1 MTIDYTNSLNKINDL
16 ELAENTK
23 ANLKAVLNK
32 LNKNNIKNSNEL
44 YTYLLN
50 IRQDTKQGTFYS
62 YVSSILSLMGKDI
75 IQKGLHYE
83 KIQALLNEL
92 KLLRDKNMTT
102 EPTDKQAHNFI
113 ELVELQKKVST
124 IKDAT
129 EKLLVSLYVDIPPIR
144 LDYADVRIVDKLKDI
159 PVEDDIQNYYAMREN
174 TIVLRDY
181 KTKRNYGEY
190 KYKLLPKHK
199 ALIKYIVSDT
209 GQKYLFINPTTKL
222 SYSNNK
228 FGVYLTEVFKKYYN
242 KPITLLDLRHIYASH
257 YSIEKYGLEKVK
269 EVAGRMLHSAE
280 ENVVEYQ
287 KYFKKDTRTD

>member
-1 MTIDYTNSLNKINDL
+1 MSIDYTNSLNKINDL

-44 YTYLLN
+44 YKYLLN

-75 IQKGLHYE
+75 IQKGLYYE

-92 KLLRDKNMTT
+92 KLLRDKTMTT

-159 PVEDDIQNYYAMREN
+159 PVEDDTQNYYAMREN

>member
-75 IQKGLHYE
+75 IQKGLYYE

-199 ALIKYIVSDT
+199 ALIKYIVNDT
-209 GQKYLFINPTTKL
+209 GQQYLFINPTTKL
-222 SYSNNK
+222 PYSNNK
-228 FGVYLTEVFKKYYN
+228 FGVYLTEVFNKYYD

-257 YSIEKYGLEKVK
+257 YSLEKYGLEKVK
-269 EVAGRMLHSAE
+269 EVAGRMLHSVN
-280 ENVVEYQ
+280 ENVLEYQ
-287 KYFKKDTRTD
+287 KDY

>member
-1 MTIDYTNSLNKINDL
+1 MSIDYTNSLNKINDL

-75 IQKGLHYE
+75 IQKGLYYE

-92 KLLRDKNMTT
+92 KLLRDKTMTT

-159 PVEDDIQNYYAMREN
+159 PVEDDTQNYYAMREN

>member
-75 IQKGLHYE
+75 IQKGLYYE

-159 PVEDDIQNYYAMREN
+159 PVEDDTQNYYAMREN

>member
-44 YTYLLN
+44 YNFLLN

-75 IQKGLHYE
+75 IQKGLYYE

-92 KLLRDKNMTT
+92 KLLRDKNRTT
-102 EPTDKQAHNFI
+102 EPTNKQAHNFI

-129 EKLLVSLYVDIPPIR
+129 EKLLVSLYVDIPPVR

-181 KTKRNYGEY
+181 KTKRIYGEY

-222 SYSNNK
+222 PYSNNK

-287 KYFKKDTRTD
+287 KYFKKDTGID